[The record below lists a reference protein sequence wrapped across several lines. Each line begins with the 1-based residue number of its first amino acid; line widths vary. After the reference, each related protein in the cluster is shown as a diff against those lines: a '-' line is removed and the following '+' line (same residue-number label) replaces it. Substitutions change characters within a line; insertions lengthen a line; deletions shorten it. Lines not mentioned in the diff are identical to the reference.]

1 MNLSILLLA
10 FKSLRSNKLR
20 SVLSVLGI
28 VIGTFTIVFVN
39 AISNGVDSF
48 IKNQLS
54 FLNATSIFVEPSS
67 TSFASSRLREEDLD
81 EVLPKTKYVSIGSV
95 LSMGRANVS
104 AEGETEAY
112 MLVGTTETFL
122 EVMSF
127 SVEIG
132 RYFTKNEVAASDK
145 VIIVG
150 KDIAKKFFDR
160 EDVIGESIT
169 IGKKKFRII
178 GVLGDAPS
186 ISGMSFNEIVYI
198 PYTTS
203 KRFIVGTSGNT
214 HALVFVAKDAESVTL
229 AAEEIRT
236 ILRKLHNIRE
246 GEVDDF
252 NVFEQKAMVSAINL
266 ITQALTFLLIGIAVL
281 ILIVS
286 GVGIMNIMYASVAE
300 RTQDIGV
307 MRAVGAR
314 QKDII
319 FQFLS
324 ESVILAL
331 FGAIAGI
338 ILSEFFILLLNSF
351 DLGFALVR
359 GNFGDV
365 FALGFT
371 GTLAVFFGIYPAIR
385 ASRLDPVEALK

>member
-20 SVLSVLGI
+20 SALSVLGI
-28 VIGTFTIVFVN
+28 IIGTFTIVFVN
-39 AISNGVDSF
+39 AISGGVDSF

-67 TSFASSRLREEDLD
+67 TSFASSRLKEEDL
-81 EVLPKTKYVSIGSV
+81 EKVLLKTKHVTVGSV

-112 MLVGTTETFL
+112 MLIGTTETFL

-127 SVEIG
+127 SIETG
-132 RYFTKNEVAASDK
+132 RYFNRKETVAADK
-145 VIIVG
+145 VVVVG

-169 IGKKKFRII
+169 ISKKKFRIV

-186 ISGMSFNEIVYI
+186 ISGMSFNEVVYM
-198 PYTTS
+198 PYTAA
-203 KRFIVGTSGNT
+203 KRFVVGSAGNT
-214 HALVFVAKDAESVTL
+214 HALAFIARDTESVSL

-236 ILRKLHNIRE
+236 ILRDLHDIRE

-252 NVFEQKAMVSAINL
+252 NVFEQKAMVNAVNL

-300 RTQDIGV
+300 RTRDIGV

-314 QKDII
+314 QRDII
-319 FQFLS
+319 SQFLA
-324 ESVILAL
+324 ESVSLAL
-331 FGAIAGI
+331 FGALVGI
-338 ILSEFFILLLNSF
+338 
-351 DLGFALVR
+351 
-359 GNFGDV
+359 
-365 FALGFT
+365 
-371 GTLAVFFGIYPAIR
+371 
-385 ASRLDPVEALK
+385 